1 MEQLPDA
8 ASTKDPI
15 PALESTSPARPM
27 GRLRGLLS
35 RRVGLLARVLLALEI
50 LVALGLMLRLIP
62 AASWLGTAGEW
73 LAGLGPLGPVLYAG
87 LYAVGV
93 VAFAPGSL
101 LTLGA
106 GLAFGPFWGFAS
118 ASAGSTFGAGAAFL
132 IGRHVAR
139 ARVAARASADP
150 RFRAL
155 DAAIARK
162 GWRIVALT
170 RLSPVLPFNALN
182 YAYGLTGVRFGEYLL
197 ASWLAMAPGTLLFAY
212 IGSLGRLGAAA
223 LAGSGA
229 DSYQAALNAVGVA
242 ATGAVTWIA
251 ARAARRAM
259 REPAAAE
266 AVAQDA

>member
-1 MEQLPDA
+1 MKQAPDA
-8 ASTKDPI
+8 VSTKDPI
-15 PALESTSPARPM
+15 PTPDSTSPVRPM

-35 RRVGLLARVLLALEI
+35 RRAGLLARVLVTAEI
-50 LVALGLMLRLIP
+50 LVAVALMLRLFP
-62 AASWLGTAGEW
+62 AASWLGRAGDW

-139 ARVAARASADP
+139 ARVAGWASADP

-182 YAYGLTGVRFGEYLL
+182 YAYGVTGVSFGEYLL
-197 ASWLAMAPGTLLFAY
+197 ASWLAMAPATLLFAY
-212 IGSLGRLGAAA
+212 IGSLGRLGAEA
-223 LAGSGA
+223 LAGSGV
-229 DSYQAALNAVGVA
+229 DTYRVALNAVGIVA
-242 ATGAVTWIA
+242 TAAVTWIA
-251 ARAARRAM
+251 TRAARRAM
-259 REPAAAE
+259 REAAA
-266 AVAQDA
+266 AKAAPQDA

>member
-1 MEQLPDA
+1 MERAPDA
-8 ASTKDPI
+8 VSTNSPGPKP
-15 PALESTSPARPM
+15 ESTSPVRPM

-35 RRVGLLARVLLALEI
+35 RRAGLLARTLVAVEI
-50 LVALGLMLRLIP
+50 LVAVALMLRLVP
-62 AASWLGTAGEW
+62 AASWLGTAGDW

-87 LYAVGV
+87 VYVIGV

-106 GLAFGPFWGFAS
+106 GLAFGPLWGFTA

-139 ARVAARASADP
+139 ARVAGWANADP

-229 DSYQAALNAVGVA
+229 DSYQAALNAVGIA
-242 ATGAVTWIA
+242 ATAAVTWIA

-266 AVAQDA
+266 ALAQDA